1 LWTLIPL
8 SKDHPHQRH
17 FHVKWLRFL
26 RPGPFKVCSNDALRE
41 GELAGL
47 IDKNIFEI
55 YALSVK
61 FLPYPIAF
69 KGFLKGDILANLNG
83 MRE

>member
-1 LWTLIPL
+1 M
-8 SKDHPHQRH
+8 HPDD
-17 FHVKWLRFL
+17 VL
-26 RPGPFKVCSNDALRE
+26 GE

-55 YALSVK
+55 YALSMK